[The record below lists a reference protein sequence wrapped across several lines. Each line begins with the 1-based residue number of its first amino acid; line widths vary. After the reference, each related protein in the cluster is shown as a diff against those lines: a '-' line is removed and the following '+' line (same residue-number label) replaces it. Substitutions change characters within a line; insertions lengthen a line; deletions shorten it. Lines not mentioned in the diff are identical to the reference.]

1 LTKLFGESLVQRGN
15 FQCLKLF
22 LGKVRDLCIDMKVY
36 EFGDSLY
43 IDSNLIEE
51 LLGFCDD
58 DYINYDLVYKVVS
71 GAYHED
77 DLSFI

>member
-1 LTKLFGESLVQRGN
+1 
-15 FQCLKLF
+15 
-22 LGKVRDLCIDMKVY
+22 MKVY